1 MFSKLANYK
10 DLSGLRDKYHFLH
23 PKVLDLGL
31 RTINEQYTS
40 SNTRCI
46 AMIQALKHF
55 INDFTVPEN
64 KSLNRELEE
73 ELNKV
78 ISFW

>member
-1 MFSKLANYK
+1 LFSRLANFK
-10 DLSGLRDKYHFLH
+10 ELSGLGDKYHFLH
-23 PKVLDLGL
+23 PKILDLGL
-31 RTINEQYTS
+31 RIINEQYSS

-55 INDFTVPEN
+55 ISEFTVPEN

-73 ELNKV
+73 ELNK
-78 ISFW
+78 II